1 MTKMIMAKLETI
13 IHSLHCIASNSRHQD
28 TRINVLDTNNTVKCD
43 FDLRVSAGLD
53 ECRRK
58 GQDRA

>member
-1 MTKMIMAKLETI
+1 MIMAKLETI
-13 IHSLHCIASNSRHQD
+13 HSLHCIAGNSGHQD

-43 FDLRVSAGLD
+43 FCLRVSADLD
-53 ECRRK
+53 EYKRK